1 MQNRDLH
8 IYQGDTHRFRLD
20 LSSGGSPL
28 DLSKANL
35 LFTVMTVDGNK
46 ISPSVAI
53 AERGVVID
61 FSAAQTATFDWMV
74 ADYDFRAAFGD
85 VVKTYLRGKIHVTPS
100 VGKLIAGDV
109 SDGLLHDETVE
120 IAVSPES
127 VVIHTA
133 NSEPLDRN
141 VIARL
146 EAEIEAL
153 RGEVKAAEES
163 EEIAALSERL
173 DLAQVAIAS
182 AGTLSQRL
190 TDLENAQSQL
200 SSVAQDLAAQRLKLE
215 GAINRAVQS
224 DTEVTNLKQQLDEL
238 RQAVNQAEESA
249 EIEEI
254 NNQISSILPKLEEA
268 KRAAAESTNPAALEA
283 LRAKVAEMEDV
294 VRRQGEAASEVAALR
309 ALLKKPKR
317 EKIHLPQAIWA
328 DGGYTWA
335 EVSFS
340 QEYTDPKIHIQL
352 EHLKRLPVLF
362 LTLNLSAKTSRGV
375 FVRSNMAKEKID
387 VDYSVYLYVEEMA
400 DT

>member
-1 MQNRDLH
+1 M
-8 IYQGDTHRFRLD
+8 
-20 LSSGGSPL
+20 

-61 FSAAQTATFDWMV
+61 FSAAQTATFDWVV

-173 DLAQVAIAS
+173 DLAQAAIAS

-268 KRAAAESTNPAALEA
+268 KRAAAESTNPAALES

-294 VRRQGEAASEVAALR
+294 ARRQGEAASEVAALR

>member
-1 MQNRDLH
+1 MQNKDLH

-61 FSAAQTATFDWMV
+61 FSAAQTATFDWVV

-173 DLAQVAIAS
+173 DLAQAAIAS

-268 KRAAAESTNPAALEA
+268 KRAAAESTNPAALES

-294 VRRQGEAASEVAALR
+294 ARRQGEAASEVAALR

-317 EKIHLPQAIWA
+317 EKIHCKA
-328 DGGYTWA
+328 
-335 EVSFS
+335 
-340 QEYTDPKIHIQL
+340 
-352 EHLKRLPVLF
+352 R
-362 LTLNLSAKTSRGV
+362 KT
-375 FVRSNMAKEKID
+375 FAH
-387 VDYSVYLYVEEMA
+387 
-400 DT
+400 